1 MSHVRPVAVTRAAL
15 TACVVLLVSGSGLAQ
30 QRALTIDE
38 IYHPEQ
44 RVDFSGRTPSGLT
57 WLSDTRYL
65 QRERDPASRAT
76 RLLSVDADTG
86 TAEPLLDV
94 EELETA
100 LAGLPGM
107 SDSAARRAVRAGQFV
122 WDRDHTAV
130 VMNISND
137 LYYFSVHERDSFGAA
152 RVRRLTR
159 DPAEESM
166 PSFSPD
172 GTLVAF
178 VRDHNLVVVTVDQRR
193 EWALT
198 RDGDAD
204 LLNGELDWVY
214 QEEIYGRGNFKGFWW
229 SPDSSR
235 LAYLQTDESP
245 VKAFTVI
252 DHLPYRLEVETTDYP
267 KAGDLNPLV
276 RLGVIPAIGGE
287 TVWVDL
293 DHYTP
298 TDMLVVSV
306 DWSPDGEDVV
316 FQVQNREQTWLDLNS
331 ADAGTG
337 ATTRLFQE
345 TTPAWV
351 DVHGDPTWLE
361 DGTFL
366 WLSERSGWKHLYH
379 YEADGTLIAQV
390 TDGEWELRTLHG
402 LDEDTGWVY
411 FSGTERSPIGS
422 DVYRVKL
429 DGSQLTRLSE
439 VDGTHRARFS
449 PDFARYLD
457 TWSDIE
463 TPPQVRVH
471 AADGTET
478 RVVTENRV
486 TALADYRLSTPEFL
500 QVTARDGFV
509 MEAMMITPPDFDPS
523 RRYPVFQHTY
533 GGPHAQQVRNAWG
546 GSAALFYQLLAQ
558 HGVIVW
564 VMDNRTA
571 SGKGAVSA
579 WPVYQHFGESEL
591 RDIEDGI
598 AWLRQQPYVDGARI
612 GIEGWSYGGFMTSYA
627 LTHSDSFVMGI
638 SGGTVS
644 DWRDYDT
651 IYTERFMRT
660 PQNNPEGYRQSSP
673 RFNAADL
680 HGALLLLHGTM
691 DDNVH
696 LQSTL
701 QFVYALQKAGKPFE
715 LMLYP
720 RSRHGIRDPELNTHL
735 RHTMLDFILEHLQ
748 PAGATP
754 TRTSAPR

>member
-1 MSHVRPVAVTRAAL
+1 MTRFHPVPSARATL
-15 TACVVLLVSGSGLAQ
+15 TVCAVLLVSAAALAQ
-30 QRALTIDE
+30 QRSLTIDE
-38 IYHPEQ
+38 IYNPDQ

-57 WLSDTRYL
+57 WLDDTHYL
-65 QRERDPASRAT
+65 QRERDPANGSN
-76 RLLSVDADTG
+76 RLLSVEADTG
-86 TAEPLLDV
+86 ESEPLIDI

-100 LAGLPGM
+100 IAAVPGM
-107 SDSAARRAVRAGQFV
+107 SEAAARQAVRAGRFV
-122 WDRDHTAV
+122 WNRDHTAM
-130 VMNISND
+130 VMDISND
-137 LYYFSVHERDSFGAA
+137 LYYFGVPGDEPFAPA

-166 PSFSPD
+166 PTFSPD
-172 GTLVAF
+172 GALVAF
-178 VRDHNLVVVTVDQRR
+178 VRDHDLVVVTVDQRR

-229 SPDSSR
+229 SPDSAR
-235 LAYLQTDESP
+235 LAYLETDESP
-245 VKAFTVI
+245 VKEFTVI

-276 RLGVIPAIGGE
+276 RLGVIPAVGGD

-298 TDMLVVSV
+298 TDMLMVAVT
-306 DWSPDGEDVV
+306 WSPDSEDVV
-316 FQVQNREQTWLDLNS
+316 FQVQNREQTWLDLNT
-331 ADAGTG
+331 ADAATG

-351 DVHGDPTWLE
+351 DVTGDPTWLD
-361 DGTFL
+361 DGTFF

-379 YEADGTLIAQV
+379 YEADGTLIGQV

-402 LDEDTGWVY
+402 IDEDTDWVY
-411 FSGTERSPIGS
+411 FSGTERSPIGG
-422 DVYRVKL
+422 DVYRVML
-429 DGSQLTRLSE
+429 DGSRLTRLS
-439 VDGTHRARFS
+439 DAAGSHRASFS
-449 PDFARYLD
+449 PGFERYLD
-457 TWSDIE
+457 TWSDIN
-463 TPPQVRVH
+463 TPPQLRVH

-478 RVVTENRV
+478 RVVAENHV

-500 QVTARDGFV
+500 QVTTRDGFV
-509 MEAMMITPPDFDPS
+509 MEAMMIKPPDFDPS

-533 GGPHAQQVRNAWG
+533 GGPHAQQVRDAWG
-546 GSAALFYQLLAQ
+546 GSATMFYQLLAQ

-571 SGKGAVSA
+571 SGKGAVST
-579 WPVYQHFGESEL
+579 WPVYQKFGEVEL
-591 RDIEDGI
+591 RDIEDGVE
-598 AWLRQQPYVDGARI
+598 WLTQQPWVDGARI

-660 PQNNPEGYRQSSP
+660 PQNNPDGYRRSSP
-673 RFNAADL
+673 RFAAADL
-680 HGALLLLHGTM
+680 EGALLLLHGTM

-696 LQSTL
+696 LQNTL
-701 QFVYALQKAGKPFE
+701 QFVHALQKAGKQFE

-720 RSRHGIRDPELNTHL
+720 RSRHGITDPQLNTHL
-735 RHTMLDFILEHLQ
+735 RHRMLDFVLEHLR

-754 TRTSAPR
+754 IRPSAPR